1 MNKQKIIFVLT
12 FFIFSSCMKDEHRTR
27 YGFTIA
33 FWNYTSEVY
42 DAKMI
47 IGGMKN
53 GIFIPTD
60 SININKIKLGGD
72 IHPYYFI
79 NDNRWRPNLD
89 KIRTIPSERCYFM
102 LKLSNQRQEIIKRY
116 EQQELMSMLLP
127 SSDTFIDDYGRLLIS
142 IRNNQITGRA
152 AKE

>member
-1 MNKQKIIFVLT
+1 MKKQNIIVVLT
-12 FFIFSSCMKDEHRTR
+12 LFILISCLKDEDRVR

-33 FWNYTSEVY
+33 FWNYTNEVY

-60 SININKIKLGGD
+60 SISVNKIKLGGD

-79 NDNRWRPNLD
+79 NENRWKPNLD

-102 LKLSNQRQEIIKRY
+102 LKLSSQREEMIKKY

-142 IRNNQITGRA
+142 IRDNQITGRA